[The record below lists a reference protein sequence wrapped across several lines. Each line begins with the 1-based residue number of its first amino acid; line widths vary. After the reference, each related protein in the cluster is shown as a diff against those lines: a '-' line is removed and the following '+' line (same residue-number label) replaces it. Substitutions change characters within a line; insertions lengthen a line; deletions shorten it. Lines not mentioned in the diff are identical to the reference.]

1 MFLVTKLHRAQK
13 CSNFY
18 ESFDRNELPFPPEE
32 NGCHQRIT
40 ERVTA
45 VSPKPKDSTEKV
57 AISLKKK
64 RMDQNLA

>member
-1 MFLVTKLHRAQK
+1 MFLVKKLHRAQK

-45 VSPKPKDSTEKV
+45 VSPKPKDSTE
-57 AISLKKK
+57 
-64 RMDQNLA
+64 RMCL